1 MEVPRTTAGRLLRPV
16 NGVNNVIT
24 WRGDVVMGTITANGA
39 RELNQNQYATKSA
52 VVERHSDGPA

>member
-39 RELNQNQYATKSA
+39 RELNQNQTRHKNA
-52 VVERHSDGPA
+52 VVKLSLIHI